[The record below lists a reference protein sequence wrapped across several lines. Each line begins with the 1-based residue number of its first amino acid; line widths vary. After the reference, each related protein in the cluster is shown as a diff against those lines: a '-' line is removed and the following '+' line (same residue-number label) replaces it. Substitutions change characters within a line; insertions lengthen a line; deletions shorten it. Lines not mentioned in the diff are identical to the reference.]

1 MLRRITNEGFPEKIE
16 DVEKECQKFFVYRN
30 DLSELEEV
38 VLWKGKVVIPEALM
52 GEVLPNLHIAHQ
64 GCSRMQARA
73 KLCVFWPSM
82 SRDIE
87 RKQALRQV
95 CEENAPSQ
103 KSQPFRTVLSKK
115 SAWTIST
122 SKGGTILYQ

>member
-1 MLRRITNEGFPEKIE
+1 MLRRISKEGFPEKIE

-73 KLCVFWPSM
+73 KLCVFWPNM
-82 SRDIE
+82 LRDI
-87 RKQALRQV
+87 
-95 CEENAPSQ
+95 
-103 KSQPFRTVLSKK
+103 
-115 SAWTIST
+115 
-122 SKGGTILYQ
+122 